1 MSETDNT
8 KITEQQGE
16 VVEEST
22 ATEQD
27 IYSAQGYAALPTEDV
42 GMEEGE
48 ENSYFESGYMTLPDD
63 DPNEDKTPIL
73 YPSNYEDIANRQ
85 LEILE
90 AQYRAVVNGSC
101 MPEDN
106 PINELKKKSSDLLPK
121 PLDIVG
127 DDSDEKPKK
136 KAAKKP
142 KAEKKKTWSREEILS
157 TFLPPDK
164 QQTLQRNRRNKDK
177 PAVKKEKKPV
187 PQVVIK
193 EKKTEEKTEEME
205 SKNSIIQSTMKSV
218 HMDHKPKWARD
229 LTEEEIND
237 LVKKAAKDILN
248 E

>member
-1 MSETDNT
+1 M
-8 KITEQQGE
+8 
-16 VVEEST
+16 
-22 ATEQD
+22 
-27 IYSAQGYAALPTEDV
+27 
-42 GMEEGE
+42 
-48 ENSYFESGYMTLPDD
+48 
-63 DPNEDKTPIL
+63 
-73 YPSNYEDIANRQ
+73 
-85 LEILE
+85 
-90 AQYRAVVNGSC
+90 
-101 MPEDN
+101 
-106 PINELKKKSSDLLPK
+106 KKKSSDLLPK

-177 PAVKKEKKPV
+177 PAVKTEKKPV

-205 SKNSIIQSTMKSV
+205 SERFLTDSEIGKNSIIQSTMKSV
-218 HMDHKPKWARD
+218 HMDHKPKWARGGFA
-229 LTEEEIND
+229 
-237 LVKKAAKDILN
+237 KK